1 MREVLNELSKLIA
14 PVMPFIADGIYKG
27 LGVGKKE
34 SVHLEEWAKKVE
46 SRKSKVESLIEEM
59 EEVRKIVSL
68 GLEARAKAGIKV
80 RQPLKKL
87 KVKSHKVHKVEKEML
102 DLIKN
107 ELNVKEI
114 VFDESI
120 KQEVEL
126 DTEITPEL
134 KEEGELRDLIRG
146 LQDLRKKT
154 GLKPGQKIVLLVQAE
169 VKAIE
174 FMEKFAEEIK
184 KSAGLEKLEFNAT
197 LEDGQEISTDGFVI
211 KAKIEA

>member
-1 MREVLNELSKLIA
+1 
-14 PVMPFIADGIYKG
+14 
-27 LGVGKKE
+27 
-34 SVHLEEWAKKVE
+34 
-46 SRKSKVESLIEEM
+46 
-59 EEVRKIVSL
+59 
-68 GLEARAKAGIKV
+68 
-80 RQPLKKL
+80 
-87 KVKSHKVHKVEKEML
+87 ML